1 MKNIQTLDIDFMNI
15 LVERGLKSEDIV
27 CLFIPNRIP
36 PINNPIVVSEK
47 NKMIRDCKVL
57 ETFGAFI
64 IALLK
69 EGRGLTTLQY

>member
-1 MKNIQTLDIDFMNI
+1 MNI

-27 CLFIPNRIP
+27 CLFIQNRIP
-36 PINNPIVVSEK
+36 LINNQNVVSDK
-47 NKMIRDCKVL
+47 KKMIRNCKVL
-57 ETFGAFI
+57 VTFGAFI